1 MLRER
6 PRAYLTSVFVISLA
20 LTSISV
26 LEQKTSPVAPNRA
39 QFNSVP
45 AVADLP
51 THTGNPYVNAG
62 AIATVSLISGRT
74 ADEKWNKVLNFY
86 SRAAGETFAKTRRT
100 NPMATLIHKAACT
113 SPDDRR
119 QQNENNNSRLTD
131 DIQWTSRLL
140 FQSAQ
145 RPGACGPFG

>member
-86 SRAAGETFAKTRRT
+86 SRAAGEKFQLIDEVYKSEAATNTGNKALSMPLARYDRIYADRSPTSLTSICSRR
-100 NPMATLIHKAACT
+100 
-113 SPDDRR
+113 
-119 QQNENNNSRLTD
+119 
-131 DIQWTSRLL
+131 
-140 FQSAQ
+140 
-145 RPGACGPFG
+145 GPLG